1 MEYFGNRKYFAV
13 SILYHTQIMR
23 YIMNRIMK
31 FVKDVLKITLIML
44 VFLGVILLSIGLFSN
59 NDNHK
64 NNHLSETVNQKVTS
78 IVNDIFEEKKVVY
91 NTLEDVF
98 VAIQNAE
105 SEERMSELDLIFA
118 EKISQYPF
126 DSLLTVIHHFDSTKY
141 FYQVLDS
148 IKIRT
153 QHEGL
158 IAFSKVYKSDIDKEW
173 ADSLF
178 AETISRSSLDSLLA
192 DIHYFDS
199 TKYFNQV
206 LDSIEVRALN
216 DGMLAISKVYQSNID
231 TAWADVVDCDII
243 EVLDDIPVTEHKELI
258 PYYIG
263 TDYETEICE
272 SYIYKIDKTLNDMRA
287 ELSESLGNDV
297 DSLFEEPLRN
307 DIADIY
313 EEFLGGFLGYKNIT
327 NNVIRKEK
335 TRNKKF
341 TDIWYNKV
349 IQKKYDQK
357 YSDIVKKRGG
367 KYLHDRK
374 AYLRQLTLSA
384 PKSYHFKRVLLKP
397 NFEVMRYAVDKK
409 QNRAFKDAAFAG
421 VGIATWSLTGWLL
434 CGSIVGETALDL
446 GLDNLEMF
454 KDPEEFFIENQK
466 QYAKNQYAVHIAG
479 MIRDFQKEDSLIL
492 NDARTW

>member
-1 MEYFGNRKYFAV
+1 
-13 SILYHTQIMR
+13 
-23 YIMNRIMK
+23 MNRIK
-31 FVKDVLKITLIML
+31 EFVKDVLEITLTML
-44 VFLGVILLSIGLFSN
+44 FFLGVILLSIVLFSN
-59 NDNHK
+59 NDDQK
-64 NNHLSETVNQKVTS
+64 NDHLPETANNKKVAP
-78 IVNDIFEEKKVVY
+78 IVNDFFEEKEVVY
-91 NTLEDVF
+91 NSLEDVF

-105 SEERMSELDLIFA
+105 SEERGSELDIIFA

-153 QHEGL
+153 QHEGF
-158 IAFSKVYKSDIDKEW
+158 IAFSKVYKSDIDKDW

-192 DIHYFDS
+192 DIHFFDS

-206 LDSIEVRALN
+206 LDTIKVHALN
-216 DGMLAISKVYQSNID
+216 DGLLAISKVYQSNLD

-243 EVLDDIPVTEHKELI
+243 EVLNDIPVTEHKELI

-263 TDYETEICE
+263 TDYENEICE
-272 SYIYKIDKTLNDMRA
+272 SYIYKIDKALNDMRS
-287 ELSESLGNDV
+287 ELTESLGNDV
-297 DSLFEEPLRN
+297 DSLFEEPLKN

-313 EEFLGGFLGYKNIT
+313 EEFLGGFFGYKNIT
-327 NNVIRKEK
+327 NNVIRKEE
-335 TRNKKF
+335 TRNKIF

-349 IQKKYDQK
+349 IQKKYDQR
-357 YSDIVKKRGG
+357 YSDIVKKRES

-374 AYLRQLTLSA
+374 AYLRQLTLFA

-397 NFEVMRYAVDKK
+397 NIEVMQYAVDKK
-409 QNRAFKDAAFAG
+409 QNRAFKNAAFVG
-421 VGIATWSLTGWLL
+421 VGIATCGLTGWIL
-434 CGSIVGETALDL
+434 CGSIVGEAALDW

-454 KDPEEFFIENQK
+454 KDPEEFFIENQYR
-466 QYAKNQYAVHIAG
+466 YAKNQYAIHIAG
-479 MIRDFQKEDSLIL
+479 MIRDFQMEDSLIIK
-492 NDARTW
+492 DARTW

>member
-1 MEYFGNRKYFAV
+1 
-13 SILYHTQIMR
+13 MR

-105 SEERMSELDLIFA
+105 SEERMSELDIIFS

-126 DSLLTVIHHFDSTKY
+126 DSLLTVIHHFDNTKY

-178 AETISRSSLDSLLA
+178 AEKISRSSLDSLLA

-243 EVLDDIPVTEHKELI
+243 EILESIPVAKHKELI

-263 TDYETEICE
+263 TGYENEICE
-272 SYIYKIDKTLNDMRA
+272 SYIYKIDKALNDMRS
-287 ELSESLGNDV
+287 ELSESLENDV

-313 EEFLGGFLGYKNIT
+313 EEFLGGILGFNNIKNNLARKRKTT
-327 NNVIRKEK
+327 NEI
-335 TRNKKF
+335 F
-341 TDIWYNKV
+341 YDIWYNKV
-349 IQKKYDQK
+349 IQKKYDQR
-357 YSDIVKKRGG
+357 YSEIEKKRGS

-374 AYLRQLTLSA
+374 AYLRQLTLFA

-397 NFEVMRYAVDKK
+397 NFEVMRYAVDNKQYRPFKK
-409 QNRAFKDAAFAG
+409 AALAVVG
-421 VGIATWSLTGWLL
+421 GIATYYLRGWYLY
-434 CGSIVGETALDL
+434 GFIAGEGALDL
-446 GLDNLEMF
+446 GLENLEMF
-454 KDPEEFFIENQK
+454 KDPEEFFIENQYR
-466 QYAKNQYAVHIAG
+466 YAKNQYAIHIAG
-479 MIRDFQKEDSLIL
+479 MIRDFQIEDSLIVK
-492 NDARTW
+492 DARTW